1 MTSEEIEEMAN
12 NLTKAKNEEELSEV
26 LVKSVAALDPN
37 CSEKEIKDALK
48 SDDLSDLFK
57 ALNL

>member
-1 MTSEEIEEMAN
+1 MTKV
-12 NLTKAKNEEELSEV
+12 TNEEELSEV
-26 LVKSVAALDPN
+26 LVKSIVALDPN

>member
-1 MTSEEIEEMAN
+1 MEEMIK
-12 NLTKAKNEEELSEV
+12 NLTNAKNEEERSEI
-26 LVKSVAALDPN
+26 LVKMVVALDSN